1 MQRGQRPTCRMWQM
15 GRCTFSSIQCEF
27 RHADLD
33 FRAQPTLD
41 EGFVPQP
48 RLSEPRWDFGAHQ
61 VHRDRQPLQE
71 LVLPA
76 SSTSYLDVDHDQQN
90 DSGERSE
97 WDDEDYQSRGRPRRR
112 AHHWDNRDASEDVA
126 LSAVDGRQ
134 PMSFVSQKD
143 AFNTWRETQ
152 DAFDPDQ
159 DITVWED
166 QEHDVSDEAPMSED
180 DSEDEISRL
189 AELEGAGGDKENN
202 LPYIASIGMD
212 MSEGRWRRA
221 ELNSTERTDAIGRE
235 SPAPSS
241 PSPPRRLVNST
252 SENSPLMMSQS
263 RDISQNGGAPNG
275 NGVGPHPSFIKVA
288 NPYIFE
294 QQIRSALAAIGV
306 TEQKEDSIR
315 LQGVHYID
323 NTRKALQLPVRTFN
337 TAVVY
342 YHKFRLVHA
351 DTEYMWADAA
361 AAALF
366 LACKVEDTLKKSR
379 DVLCAAW
386 NLKLPS
392 SEHLS
397 PDDPPSKTVVGLER
411 LMLESASFDFRTRH
425 PQELV
430 IKLVKQLEG
439 PMETL
444 GRMSFNMSID
454 LYRTFAP
461 LKQTSATMAIA
472 CIELTA
478 RLLNLTTDSD
488 MDRVVGPNG
497 INLGAWFT
505 TRGAIMETLLDLLD
519 IYTHHRHATIV
530 GPNFTIDNYVAIRIV
545 LNKEATASNLA
556 RYTHWYERPDG
567 ASNGATNNGS
577 KHQAVSSAVPG
588 SDQNSNS
595 PAMNT
600 TSMAGAQSRVGERG
614 KEGTV
619 RFMLSAERARGEKEI
634 VAKYFA
640 PDEYEEY
647 EEEVDV
653 SIDE

>member
-1 MQRGQRPTCRMWQM
+1 MMQRNQRPICRMWQM

-27 RHADLD
+27 LHAESDV
-33 FRAQPTLD
+33 RAQRTLD

-48 RLSEPRWDFGAHQ
+48 RLPEPRWDWGAHQ

-76 SSTSYLDVDHDQQN
+76 SSTSYLDVDRNQQN
-90 DSGERSE
+90 NSEERPE
-97 WDDEDYQSRGRPRRR
+97 WDDEDYQSRGRPRKR
-112 AHHWDNRDASEDVA
+112 AQHWDSPEISEEMA
-126 LSAVDGRQ
+126 PSTVDGRQ
-134 PMSFVSQKD
+134 PVSIVSQSD
-143 AFNTWRETQ
+143 AFNTWRDTQ
-152 DAFDPDQ
+152 NAFIPDQ

-166 QEHDVSDEAPMSED
+166 QERDVGDSAPRSED
-180 DSEDEISRL
+180 DSDDEISRL
-189 AELEGAGGDKENN
+189 AELEGECGDKENS
-202 LPYIASIGMD
+202 LPYIISPGMQ
-212 MSEGRWRRA
+212 MNEGRQRRLD
-221 ELNSTERTDAIGRE
+221 EVDFTERTDATRRE
-235 SPAPSS
+235 SPP

-252 SENSPLMMSQS
+252 SQNSPLMMSQS

-275 NGVGPHPSFIKVA
+275 NGVGPHPSFIQVA

-294 QQIRSALAAIGV
+294 QQIRSSLAAIGA

-351 DTEYMWADAA
+351 DSEYMWADAA

-379 DVLCAAW
+379 EVLCAAW

-411 LMLESASFDFRTRH
+411 LMLESAGFDFRTRH

-430 IKLVKQLEG
+430 IKLVRQLEG
-439 PMETL
+439 PMDTL

-461 LKQTSATMAIA
+461 LKQTSQTMAIA

-478 RLLNLTTDSD
+478 RLLNLTTDFD
-488 MDRVVGPNG
+488 MDKVVGPEG
-497 INLGAWFT
+497 ISLEAWST

-519 IYTHHRHATIV
+519 LFTHHRHATIV
-530 GPNFTIDNYVAIRIV
+530 GGHFTIDNYVAIRIV

-556 RYTHWYERPDG
+556 RYTHWHENHSS
-567 ASNGATNNGS
+567 ASNGAINNGS
-577 KHQAVSSAVPG
+577 KHHTVSPAVPG
-588 SDQNSNS
+588 ANQSSDS
-595 PAMNT
+595 PAMIT

-647 EEEVDV
+647 EEEIDV
-653 SIDE
+653 PTDE